1 MVLIKCVLKELIHSP
16 HYEGII
22 TFKQINEVYESIKQN
37 ILT

>member
-1 MVLIKCVLKELIHSP
+1 MVLIQCVLKELIHSR
-16 HYEGII
+16 HYKGII